1 MKKFKKIFAA
11 IAASALVAAMSFTSM
26 AATNATNITIN
37 GRVPNTAEKVTT
49 TYNYYQVLKATVAD
63 GHAAYYVTDEGLSRK
78 IAGLK
83 DSTTGNALF
92 KVTKTADGSRFNVVP
107 TRTYTEADG
116 IMIANALKTIIDDTT
131 IDDDV
136 ISKGEVTVTSGDSV
150 KIEVPG
156 DGYYLFVSSLGTK
169 LVVDTASGDCTIYE
183 KNDYPSSTKKVKN
196 SKVTVGEDATYYIIV
211 KVPVTVNASITVH
224 DTLDNELKFNQN
236 SVAVHIDETNAI
248 TDSTDVAELSS
259 KNYSELTGTGIT
271 ASSEVNGHC
280 SFEITIP
287 AAQAGK
293 TLVFKYSAKLSGIDN
308 ENPNGPYNNTEYIT
322 YAGYE
327 SEHKIVPIS
336 TCDFDLTKKFE
347 DNNDV
352 ALNAKFKLYKANAEG
367 KLDINDSSVMVVDK
381 IGNSENKYV
390 VNKAGSKNTEI
401 TAFNTKKLNVI
412 GLGEGTY
419 YLVETSTE
427 KGYNLLA
434 DSIRIDVNGEG
445 NVSHKKGTEETINN
459 NNVEVLNNKGL
470 LLPSTGGMGTTV
482 FAIVGLLVMAGAAVT
497 LIVKKRA

>member
-26 AATNATNITIN
+26 AATSITIE
-37 GRVPNTAEKVTT
+37 GAVPNNPVKVET

-78 IAGLK
+78 IAGLI

-136 ISKGEVTVTSGDSV
+136 ISKGKVTVTSGDSV

-169 LVVDTASGDCTIYE
+169 LVVDTASGDCTIHE
-183 KNDYPSSTKKVKN
+183 KNYYPSSTKKVEN

-211 KVPVTVNASITVH
+211 KVPETVNAPITVH

-236 SVAVHIDETNAI
+236 SVAVHIDETNTI
-248 TDSTDVAELSS
+248 TDSTDVADLSGE
-259 KNYSELTGTGIT
+259 NYSELTDTGIT
-271 ASSEVNGHC
+271 VSSEVNGHC

-293 TLVFKYSAKLSGIDN
+293 TLVFKYSANLSGIDN
-308 ENPNGPYNNTEYIT
+308 AKRNGPYNNTEYIT

-336 TCDFDLTKKFE
+336 TCDFDLTKTFE
-347 DNNDV
+347 GNV
-352 ALNAKFKLYKANAEG
+352 AETLNAKFKLYKADSEG
-367 KLDINDSSVMVVDK
+367 KLVIDDSHVMVVDT
-381 IGNSENKYV
+381 INNSEDKYV
-390 VNKAGSKNTEI
+390 VNKENSDNTEI

-427 KGYNLLA
+427 RGYNLLA
-434 DSIRIDVNGEG
+434 DSIRIDVDGNG

>member
-11 IAASALVAAMSFTSM
+11 LAASALVAAMSFTSM
-26 AATNATNITIN
+26 AASITIN
-37 GRVPNTAEKVTT
+37 GNVPENPHKVET

-63 GHAAYYVTDEGLSRK
+63 GHAAYYVTDEALSQR
-78 IAGLK
+78 IAGLT
-83 DSTTGNALF
+83 DSTGHALF
-92 KVTKTADGSRFNVVP
+92 TVTKTADGSRFNVVP
-107 TRTYTEADG
+107 NREYEDADG
-116 IMIANALKTIIDDTT
+116 IMIANALNTLTDII
-131 IDDDV
+131 V
-136 ISKGEVTVTSGDSV
+136 SKSVTVNSRDSV
-150 KIEVPG
+150 TITGLE

-183 KNDYPSSTKKVKN
+183 KNYYPSSTKKVEN

-211 KVPVTVNASITVH
+211 KVPETVNAPITVH

-259 KNYSELTGTGIT
+259 ENYSELTGTGIT
-271 ASSEVNGHC
+271 VSSEVNGHC

-322 YAGYE
+322 YAKYE
-327 SEHKIVPIS
+327 SEHKIVQIN
-336 TCDFDLTKKFE
+336 TCDFDLTKTFE
-347 DNNDV
+347 GND
-352 ALNAKFKLYKANAEG
+352 AKTLNAKFKLYKADSEG
-367 KLDINDSSVMVVDK
+367 KLVIDDSHVMVVDTINK
-381 IGNSENKYV
+381 SEDKYV
-390 VNKAGSKNTEI
+390 VNKEDSDNTEI

-427 KGYNLLA
+427 RGYNLLA
-434 DSIRIDVNGEG
+434 DSIRIDVDGEG
-445 NVSHKKGTEETINN
+445 NVSHKKGTEDTINN
-459 NNVEVLNNKGL
+459 NHVEVLNNKGL

>member
-11 IAASALVAAMSFTSM
+11 LAASALVAAMSFTSM
-26 AATNATNITIN
+26 AASITIN
-37 GRVPNTAEKVTT
+37 GNVPENPQKVET

-63 GHAAYYVTDEGLSRK
+63 GHAAYYVTDAELSRK
-78 IAGLK
+78 IAGLT
-83 DSTTGNALF
+83 DSTGNALF
-92 KVTKTADGSRFNVVP
+92 TVTKTADGSRFNVVP
-107 TRTYTEADG
+107 TRTYTDADG
-116 IMIANALKTIIDDTT
+116 IMIANALNTIKDDSA
-131 IDDDV
+131 
-136 ISKGEVTVTSGDSV
+136 ISHNHVTVNSRDSV
-150 KIEVPG
+150 TITGLE

-169 LVVDTASGDCTIYE
+169 LVVDTASGDCTIHE
-183 KNDYPSSTKKVKN
+183 KNYYPSSTKKVEN

-211 KVPVTVNASITVH
+211 KVPETVNAPITVH

-236 SVAVHIDETNAI
+236 SVAVHIDETNTI
-248 TDSTDVAELSS
+248 TDFTDVADLSGE
-259 KNYSELTGTGIT
+259 NYSELTDTGIT
-271 ASSEVNGHC
+271 VSSEVNGHC

-293 TLVFKYSAKLSGIDN
+293 TLVFKYSANLSGIDN

-336 TCDFDLTKKFE
+336 TCDFDLTKTFE
-347 DNNDV
+347 GNN
-352 ALNAKFKLYKANAEG
+352 AETLNAKFKLYKADLEG
-367 KLDINDSSVMVVDK
+367 KLVIDDSHVMVVDT
-381 IGNSENKYV
+381 INNSEDKYV
-390 VNKAGSKNTEI
+390 VNKENSDNTEI

-427 KGYNLLA
+427 RGYNLLA
-434 DSIRIDVNGEG
+434 DSIRIDVDGNG
-445 NVSHKKGTEETINN
+445 NVSHKKGTEGTINN

>member
-26 AATNATNITIN
+26 AASITIN
-37 GRVPNTAEKVTT
+37 GNVPENPQKVET

-63 GHAAYYVTDEGLSRK
+63 GHAAYYVTDAELSKK
-78 IAGLK
+78 IAELT
-83 DSTTGNALF
+83 DSTGKALF
-92 KVTKTADGSRFNVVP
+92 TVTKTADGSRFNVVP
-107 TRTYTEADG
+107 NREYTETDG
-116 IMIANALKTIIDDTT
+116 IMIANALSTLTNAI
-131 IDDDV
+131 V
-136 ISKGEVTVTSGDSV
+136 SKNVTVNSRDSV
-150 KIEVPG
+150 KIEVE

-169 LVVDTASGDCTIYE
+169 LVVNTASGDCTIFE
-183 KNDYPSSTKKVKN
+183 KNYYPSSTKKVEK

-211 KVPVTVNASITVH
+211 KVPETVNAPITVH
-224 DTLDNELKFNQN
+224 DTLDNKLKFNQN

-259 KNYSELTGTGIT
+259 KNYNELTGTGIK
-271 ASSEVNGHC
+271 ASSEVTDNC

-287 AAQAGK
+287 ATQAGK

-308 ENPNGPYNNTEYIT
+308 EKPNGPYNNTEYIT

-336 TCDFDLTKKFE
+336 TCDFDLTKTFE
-347 DNNDV
+347 GND
-352 ALNAKFKLYKANAEG
+352 AKTLNAKFKLYKAGSEG
-367 KLDINDSSVMVVDK
+367 KLVIDDSHVMVVDT
-381 IGNSENKYV
+381 INNSEDKYV
-390 VNKAGSKNTEI
+390 VNKEDSDNTEI

-427 KGYNLLA
+427 RGYNLLA
-434 DSIRIDVNGEG
+434 DSIRIDVDGEG
-445 NVSHKKGTEETINN
+445 NVSHKKGTEDTINN
-459 NNVEVLNNKGL
+459 NNVEVLNNKGF

>member
-1 MKKFKKIFAA
+1 MKKFKKIFAS

-26 AATNATNITIN
+26 AASITIN
-37 GRVPNTAEKVTT
+37 GNVPENPQKVET

-63 GHAAYYVTDEGLSRK
+63 GHAAYYVTDEGLSQR
-78 IAGLK
+78 IAGLT
-83 DSTTGNALF
+83 DSTGNALF
-92 KVTKTADGSRFNVVP
+92 TVTKTADGSRFNVVP
-107 TRTYTEADG
+107 NREYKDADG
-116 IMIANALKTIIDDTT
+116 IMIANALNTLTDIIA
-131 IDDDV
+131 
-136 ISKGEVTVTSGDSV
+136 SKSVTVNSRDSV
-150 KIEVPG
+150 TITGLE

-169 LVVDTASGDCTIYE
+169 LVVDTASGDCTIHE
-183 KNDYPSSTKKVKN
+183 KNYYPSSSKKVEN

-211 KVPVTVNASITVH
+211 KVPDTVNAQIIVH

-248 TDSTDVAELSS
+248 TDSTDVTELSS
-259 KNYSELTGTGIT
+259 KNYNELTGTGIT
-271 ASSEVNGHC
+271 VSSAVKDRC

-308 ENPNGPYNNTEYIT
+308 ENPNGPYKNTEYIT
-322 YAGYE
+322 YAEYE
-327 SEHKIVPIS
+327 SEHKIVPIN
-336 TCDFDLTKKFE
+336 TCDFDLTKTFE

-352 ALNAKFKLYKANAEG
+352 ALNAKFKLYKANAKG
-367 KLDINDSSVMVVDK
+367 NLDINDSSVMVVDK
-381 IGNSENKYV
+381 IGDSENKYV

-427 KGYNLLA
+427 SGYNLLA

-445 NVSHKKGTEETINN
+445 NVSHKKGTDATINSK
-459 NNVEVLNNKGL
+459 NVEVLNNKGL

-497 LIVKKRA
+497 LIIKKRA